1 MRTYP
6 FARLG
11 LLGLALASALT
22 GCNTAP
28 PRNGTTYDKI
38 GAELKEATEN
48 RAVVTQRQDVLNSL
62 LPPLAIDMPQAP
74 AIEPGQRFDLSVV
87 SAPAQQV
94 LSAIVSGTR
103 YSMVVHPD
111 IKAVIS
117 LNLKQVTLLE
127 VLNSVR
133 EIYGILQSGQRAI
146 TRQPRSF
153 RIIRRW
159 HVFEFDADVAGFTA
173 HLDMMGVDCQRRIGY
188 AFQARA
194 VESDA

>member
-103 YSMVVHPD
+103 IRSSFMITTSAASMAMWVPAAP
-111 IKAVIS
+111 IAKPMSA
-117 LNLKQVTLLE
+117 
-127 VLNSVR
+127 
-133 EIYGILQSGQRAI
+133 
-146 TRQPRSF
+146 
-153 RIIRRW
+153 W
-159 HVFEFDADVAGFTA
+159 
-173 HLDMMGVDCQRRIGY
+173 
-188 AFQARA
+188 ARA
-194 VESDA
+194 GASLMPSPAMAANP